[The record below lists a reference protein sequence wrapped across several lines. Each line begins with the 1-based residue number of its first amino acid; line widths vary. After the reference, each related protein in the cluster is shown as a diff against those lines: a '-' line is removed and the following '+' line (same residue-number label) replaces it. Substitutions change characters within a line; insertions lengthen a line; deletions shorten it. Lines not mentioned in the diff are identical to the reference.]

1 MVRIAVVDRD
11 KCKFKDC
18 QKECYRFCPV
28 VRVGSPCITFGE
40 DGYPIISET
49 LCIGCGIC
57 VKKCPFKA
65 ITIINL
71 PEEFKEDI
79 VHQYGPN
86 MFRLYRMIVPKFRK
100 VSGLIGPNGAGKS
113 TALKILAGKI
123 KPNLGNYEKPPDW
136 DEIIEYFKG
145 SELQAYFT
153 RLANDK
159 LKIVF
164 KPQYITEIPSII
176 KGNVNELLQKA
187 DERGKIDEIK
197 DILELANIWD
207 RKVSL
212 LSGGELQKIAIAAV
226 FLRDADV
233 YIFDE
238 PSSYLDVRERIRVAK
253 LIHSLSTIGKTVIIV
268 EHDLAVLDYLSDY
281 VSIVYGK
288 PGAYGIISLP
298 YSVRNG
304 INIYLD
310 GMIPEENIRFRDE
323 PIRFSVTASLESS
336 WSSEDILLEYPELM
350 KSLDGFT
357 LHTSAGVIHKGEIIG
372 ILGPNGIGKTTFVKL
387 LAGIIKPD
395 NIELKLEGLK
405 VAYKPQYLKADFSG
419 TVRMFLR
426 KVVGD
431 RLHDT
436 SYLTMVLRPLDIK
449 RIMDQ
454 DIKTLSGG
462 ELQRVAI
469 AATLGRDADLYLL
482 DEPSAYLDVEER
494 FAMAKI
500 VRRVVK
506 SRNAAAFIVEHDL
519 IVQDLISDSM
529 IVFSGKPG
537 IEGFATTPLDLRTAM
552 NKFLKDVD
560 ITFRRDPQTGRPRV
574 NKEGSRLDR
583 YQKQIGEFYYV
594 ALTGLPEEEEN

>member
-1 MVRIAVVDRD
+1 GR
-11 KCKFKDC
+11 
-18 QKECYRFCPV
+18 
-28 VRVGSPCITFGE
+28 
-40 DGYPIISET
+40 
-49 LCIGCGIC
+49 
-57 VKKCPFKA
+57 
-65 ITIINL
+65 
-71 PEEFKEDI
+71 
-79 VHQYGPN
+79 
-86 MFRLYRMIVPKFRK
+86 
-100 VSGLIGPNGAGKS
+100 
-113 TALKILAGKI
+113 
-123 KPNLGNYEKPPDW
+123 
-136 DEIIEYFKG
+136 
-145 SELQAYFT
+145 
-153 RLANDK
+153 
-159 LKIVF
+159 
-164 KPQYITEIPSII
+164 
-176 KGNVNELLQKA
+176 
-187 DERGKIDEIK
+187 
-197 DILELANIWD
+197 
-207 RKVSL
+207 
-212 LSGGELQKIAIAAV
+212 
-226 FLRDADV
+226 
-233 YIFDE
+233 
-238 PSSYLDVRERIRVAK
+238 
-253 LIHSLSTIGKTVIIV
+253 
-268 EHDLAVLDYLSDY
+268 
-281 VSIVYGK
+281 

-336 WSSEDILLEYPELM
+336 WSSEDILLEYPELI

-419 TVRMFLR
+419 SVRMFLR

-431 RLHDT
+431 KLHDT
-436 SYLTMVLRPLDIK
+436 SYLTMVLRPLGIE

-500 VRRVVK
+500 VRRVIK
-506 SRNAAAFIVEHDL
+506 SRDAAAFIVEHDL

-529 IVFSGKPG
+529 IVFSGKPAM
-537 IEGFATTPLDLRTAM
+537 EGFATTPLDLRTAM